1 MDKIMVVRTNNQAL
15 ANLDW
20 GIIKVDRDRFKVT
33 LRVKAY
39 LLNTH
44 ISIYNK
50 NAAKHSADA
59 TEGLGVLWTSIN
71 TWEHWT
77 ITVLPNTPKIPLD
90 TLKKLKRGGGAELL
104 VQLKAAYSIEEY
116 MLKVLLNAK
125 FSEELT
131 NLRVSV
137 IEQQSDVFF
146 AQFSVKLLIHV
157 CAVDDLV
164 CQLCAGEQ
172 VIAGKT
178 KSNYSHQLSLLF

>member
-1 MDKIMVVRTNNQAL
+1 MVVRTNNQAL

-20 GIIKVDRDRFKVT
+20 GIIKVDRDRFKFT
-33 LRVKAY
+33 LRVEAY

-44 ISIYNK
+44 ISIYNE

-59 TEGLGVLWTSIN
+59 TESLGVLWTSIN

-116 MLKVLLNAK
+116 VLKMLLNAK
-125 FSEELT
+125 FSKELT

-137 IEQQSDVFF
+137 V
-146 AQFSVKLLIHV
+146 
-157 CAVDDLV
+157 
-164 CQLCAGEQ
+164 
-172 VIAGKT
+172 
-178 KSNYSHQLSLLF
+178 